1 VAQFVAQL
9 LVENVKKGA
18 KRGADVTAFT
28 KKFERPHFTQYPQLV
43 LALLQAFIS
52 MYAHTAAQH
61 AGDFFIATPHI
72 HQNSC
77 PFDGQNRMVE
87 YNVIIHVVTA

>member
-9 LVENVKKGA
+9 LVENVKTGA

-28 KKFERPHFTQYPQLV
+28 KKFERAHFTQYPQLV
-43 LALLQAFIS
+43 LALLQAFVS

-61 AGDFFIATPHI
+61 AGDFFIATPHN
-72 HQNSC
+72 QNPYS
-77 PFDGQNRMVE
+77 FDGQNRMVE
-87 YNVIIHVVTA
+87 YNVLVNIVTA